1 MTPHDLWLARLCL
14 GYCCTVA
21 VVVPGILRTLM
32 FYPLDFSRT
41 RLTAD
46 TTAKAQQRPFT
57 GIVSCLRQA
66 WAQEGLLSWYKGMG
80 MSLPGVMVYT
90 SISFTA
96 YDTLKVSHPKVSQ
109 VS

>member
-1 MTPHDLWLARLCL
+1 
-14 GYCCTVA
+14 
-21 VVVPGILRTLM
+21 M

-46 TTAKAQQRPFT
+46 TTPAGQQRPFT

-66 WAQEGLLSWYKGMG
+66 WAREGLLSWYKGLG

-96 YDTLKVSHPKVSQ
+96 YDSFKAGLGHRGRARRG
-109 VS
+109 

>member
-1 MTPHDLWLARLCL
+1 MCALCCLRLDLPA
-14 GYCCTVA
+14 A
-21 VVVPGILRTLM
+21 GILRTLM

-46 TTAKAQQRPFT
+46 TTPRGQQRPFS

-96 YDTLKVSHPKVSQ
+96 YDSCKVWV
-109 VS
+109 VV